1 MNHSIDT
8 VAVIG
13 AGTMGAG
20 IAGVCAAAGCDVLL
34 YDLDVERVQAAIG
47 RLCAGRNPAISEQQ
61 AARISACAVDGD
73 LEKIAAA
80 DWICEVIIEDL
91 GAKRELFQKLE
102 ALRKDGSIITSNTSG
117 IPLRD
122 MCQGM
127 PERFR
132 RDVAVTHFFNPVHIM
147 RLLELVTGEDT
158 SDDVKAALVEFLG
171 GRLGKGV
178 VYAKDTVN
186 FIGNRIGCFWM
197 LTGLH
202 MGRDAR
208 ADGVSMELVD
218 ALMSKPCGLPPTGLY
233 GLVDLIGLDVI
244 DFVGKNLA
252 ANLPDGDLGKPYA
265 SFPAEVQAL
274 FDAGQLGR
282 KTGGGFYKV
291 SKNPDGSKTKESYDL
306 DAGAWR
312 LAQAV
317 ELSAEHADYTTLLFA
332 DDAAG
337 RFAWNLM
344 GTTLCYAADLV
355 PEIADDIVNI
365 DRAMRWGFNW
375 AQGPF
380 EMLDGLAAA
389 KVIARLEAEGKPLPK
404 MLAVLRDSGNAS
416 FYRSTADGDEYL
428 GSDGRYHAMPAE

>member
-20 IAGVCAAAGCDVLL
+20 IAGVCAAAGCEVLL
-34 YDLDVERVQAAIG
+34 YDVDVERVQAAIG
-47 RLCAGRNPAISEQQ
+47 RLSGGRNPAISEEQ
-61 AARISACAVDGD
+61 AGRISACAVDSD
-73 LEKIAAA
+73 LDRVASA

-91 GAKRELFQKLE
+91 AAKRALFGKLE

-122 MCQGM
+122 LYDGM

-147 RLLELVTGEDT
+147 RLLELVTGPDT
-158 SDDVKAALVEFLG
+158 SAEVKAALVEFLG
-171 GRLGKGV
+171 TRLGKGV

-197 LTGLH
+197 LAGLH
-202 MGRDAR
+202 MARDAR

-233 GLVDLIGLDVI
+233 GLIDLIGLDVM

-252 ANLPDGDLGKPYA
+252 GNLPDGDLGTPYA

-282 KTGGGFYKV
+282 KTGGGFYKMT
-291 SKNPDGSKTKESYDL
+291 KHPDGSKTKESYDL

-312 LAQAV
+312 AAQQV
-317 ELSAEHADYTTLLFA
+317 QLSPEHADYTTLLFA

-337 RFAWNLM
+337 HFAWQLM

-355 PEIADDIVNI
+355 PEIADDIVNV

-380 EMLDGLAAA
+380 EMLDGLDPQQ
-389 KVIARLEAEGKPLPK
+389 VIARLEAEGKAVPK
-404 MLAVLRDSGNAS
+404 MLATLRASGQAS
-416 FYRSTADGDEYL
+416 FYRDTANGAEYL
-428 GSDGRYHAMPAE
+428 GSDGRYHAVPAE